1 MSELKQIV
9 VERGAITFDGQVVD
23 AIRAAAANLKGVS

>member
-9 VERGAITFDGQVVD
+9 AERGVITFDGEVVD
-23 AIRAAAANLKGVS
+23 AIRAAAPNLKEGS